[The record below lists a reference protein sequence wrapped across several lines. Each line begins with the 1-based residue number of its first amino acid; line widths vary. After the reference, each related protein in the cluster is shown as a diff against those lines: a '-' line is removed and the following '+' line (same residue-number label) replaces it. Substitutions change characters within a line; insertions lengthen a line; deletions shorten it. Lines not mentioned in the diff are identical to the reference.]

1 MRHVINPTTG
11 KWIAVNDL
19 SQVIPRA
26 RPLSRRLL
34 NSDLQRLH
42 SVLVRMFPSFFNSK
56 GFLHAPAL
64 LLRIC
69 HQPDLPL
76 NIKISSNIKGLSA
89 PSKLIYAIINST
101 LNHLPEYIIT
111 FWHLQGFL
119 DEDNEIQWKQ
129 IYELPTRKKQG
140 DMQFK
145 LLHNV
150 IPSLPVL
157 QHLNPDISSCCGW
170 CGERGTIWHMF
181 ITCSSIQPTLNLLH
195 RLICLLLPDLQLN
208 FNIYWA
214 LIPHA
219 RRRSKEAVRLANFLI
234 VSCKYVIHTLY
245 RTSRYTD
252 PLIIWRFQ
260 LQYRILLEYHFYKSS
275 HNTVT
280 FKNKWSI
287 NNALFTVVNGE
298 FTWLF

>member
-11 KWIAVNDL
+11 KWITVNDL

-26 RPLSRRLL
+26 RPLSSRLL

-42 SVLVRMFPSFFNSK
+42 SVLVRMFPSFFNFK

-76 NIKISSNIKGLSA
+76 NIKISSNIKGLFA

-101 LNHLPEYIIT
+101 LNHLPEYT

-119 DEDNEIQWKQ
+119 DKDNEIQWKQ

-157 QHLNPDISSCCGW
+157 QHLNPDISSSCGW

-181 ITCSSIQPTLNLLH
+181 ITCPSIQPT
-195 RLICLLLPDLQLN
+195 LN

-219 RRRSKEAVRLANFLI
+219 RRRSKEAVRLTNFLI
-234 VSCKYVIHTLY
+234 VSCKYVIYTLY

-252 PLIIWRFQ
+252 LLIIWRFQ
-260 LQYRILLEYHFYKSS
+260 LQYRILLEYNFYKSS

-287 NNALFTVVNGE
+287 NNALFTVVNG
-298 FTWLF
+298 

>member
-1 MRHVINPTTG
+1 
-11 KWIAVNDL
+11 
-19 SQVIPRA
+19 
-26 RPLSRRLL
+26 
-34 NSDLQRLH
+34 
-42 SVLVRMFPSFFNSK
+42 
-56 GFLHAPAL
+56 
-64 LLRIC
+64 
-69 HQPDLPL
+69 
-76 NIKISSNIKGLSA
+76 
-89 PSKLIYAIINST
+89 
-101 LNHLPEYIIT
+101 
-111 FWHLQGFL
+111 
-119 DEDNEIQWKQ
+119 
-129 IYELPTRKKQG
+129 
-140 DMQFK
+140 MQFK

-181 ITCSSIQPTLNLLH
+181 ITCPSIQPTLNLLH

-234 VSCKYVIHTLY
+234 VSCKYVIYYTLY

-252 PLIIWRFQ
+252 PLISWRFQ
-260 LQYRILLEYHFYKSS
+260 LQYRILLEYNFYKSS

-280 FKNKWSI
+280 
-287 NNALFTVVNGE
+287 
-298 FTWLF
+298 